1 MKLPVRQILS
11 KNRKH
16 YQIIDSNN
24 KIIIP
29 DIPEL
34 SDSLLIEDSLNNYD
48 ESVEL
53 LKQIKM
59 ELINEGIIS
68 GQLYDIFNKIDNFL
82 NKYKHENS

>member
-34 SDSLLIEDSLNNYD
+34 SDAILIEDSLNNYD

-82 NKYKHENS
+82 NKYKYENS

>member
-1 MKLPVRQILS
+1 MRLPVKQILS

-34 SDSLLIEDSLNNYD
+34 SDALLIEDSLNNYD

-53 LKQIKM
+53 LKQINM

-82 NKYKHENS
+82 NKYKYENS